1 MNKGIGILFGL
12 VLILAANTVCF
23 GAQTIVAQRVMVAP
37 VIDGKGTDP
46 VWSKAETITTHDKVA
61 DIDVTVKA
69 VYTGNQIFFLVIFT
83 DPDESRKHKPLI
95 WDKAMEIYKTGSER
109 GDCFI
114 FKWSMETGPVDLSV
128 YADKPYKADI
138 WFWKADRTDP
148 VGYADD
154 KHHIFSKTKIPKS
167 VKILSKRGHVFYLS
181 RRGDL
186 GSSAYEVHIYSEY
199 KGEILGR
206 FTNRQPT
213 GSRANVRAKGDWKH
227 GKWTVE
233 FGRSLN
239 TDHTDD
245 IQFETTGS
253 YLFGI
258 SRYEATG
265 KKPNPNE
272 HPYGTGDVSEKL
284 TLRFGS

>member
-12 VLILAANTVCF
+12 VFIFAINAVSF

-46 VWSKAETITTHDKVA
+46 VWSKAETITTHDKVS
-61 DIDVTVKA
+61 DIKVSMKA
-69 VYTGNQIFFLVIFT
+69 VYTDNQIFFLLIFT
-83 DPDESRKHKPLI
+83 DPDESREHKPLV
-95 WDKAMEIYKTGSER
+95 WDQALEIYRTGPER

-114 FKWSMETGPVDLSV
+114 FKWSMEPEPVDLST

-138 WFWKADRTDP
+138 WFWKAGRTDP

-154 KHHIFSKTKIPKS
+154 KHQILSKTKITKS
-167 VKILSKRGHVFYLS
+167 VRILSKGGHAFYLS

-186 GSSAYEVHIYSEY
+186 GASAYDAQTYSEY
-199 KGEILGR
+199 KGDTASR
-206 FTNRQPT
+206 FTNRQPSD
-213 GSRANVRAKGDWKH
+213 SRADVRAKGQWMH
-227 GKWTVE
+227 GKWIVE

-239 TDHTDD
+239 TGHPDD

-258 SRYEATG
+258 SRYEVAG
-265 KKPNPNE
+265 KKPNPSE

>member
-1 MNKGIGILFGL
+1 MNKGIAILFGL
-12 VLILAANTVCF
+12 VLIFIVTSVSF
-23 GAQTIVAQRVMVAP
+23 GVQTIVAQPVTVAP
-37 VIDGKGTDP
+37 VIDGKDTDL
-46 VWSKAETITTHDKVA
+46 VWSKAETITTHDTVA

-69 VYTGNQIFFLVIFT
+69 VYTDNQIFFLVIFT
-83 DPDESRKHKPLI
+83 DLDESRKHKPLI
-95 WDKAMEIYKTGSER
+95 WDKALEIYKTGPER

-114 FKWSMETGPVDLSV
+114 FKWSMEPEPADLSV

-154 KHHIFSKTKIPKS
+154 KHHVLSKTKIPKS
-167 VKILSKRGHVFYLS
+167 VKILSKSGHLFYFS

-186 GSSAYEVHIYSEY
+186 GASAYEAHIYSEY
-199 KGEILGR
+199 KGDTLGR

-213 GSRANVRAKGDWKH
+213 GSRADVRAKGQWKH

-245 IQFETTGS
+245 IQLETTGS

-265 KKPNPNE
+265 KKPNPRE
-272 HPYGTGDVSEKL
+272 HPYATGDVSEQL

>member
-1 MNKGIGILFGL
+1 MNKGIAILFGF
-12 VLILAANTVCF
+12 VLIFIVNTESF
-23 GAQTIVAQRVMVAP
+23 GAQSIVAQPVSVAP

-46 VWSKAETITTHDKVA
+46 VWSEAETITTHDNVA

-69 VYTGNQIFFLVIFT
+69 VYTDNQIFFLVIFT
-83 DPDESRKHKPLI
+83 DPDESKEHKPLI
-95 WDKAMEIYKTGSER
+95 WDKALAIYKTGPER

-114 FKWSMETGPVDLSV
+114 FKWSMEPEPANLSV

-138 WFWKADRTDP
+138 WFWKAGRTDP

-154 KHHIFSKTKIPKS
+154 KHQILSKTKIPKS
-167 VKILSKRGHVFYLS
+167 VKILSKSGHVFYLS

-186 GSSAYEVHIYSEY
+186 GSSAYEAHIYSEY
-199 KGEILGR
+199 KGDTLGR

-213 GSRANVRAKGDWKH
+213 GSRADVRAKGQWKH

-233 FGRSLN
+233 FRRSLN
-239 TDHTDD
+239 TGHPDD

-253 YLFGI
+253 YFFGI
-258 SRYEATG
+258 SRYEVAG
-265 KKPNPNE
+265 NKPNPGE

-284 TLRFGS
+284 TLKFDS